1 MTRSISSL
9 GLAFGAGLLAA
20 THAFAQGTPLD
31 IKYAS
36 SAPPKTV
43 WAMQTE
49 RFADDVTAESKG
61 TMKIN
66 AFIGSQ
72 LGSEQDTIQQVARGR
87 IEMGG
92 YSLTAVSLLVP
103 ELSVLSIPFLY
114 KTAAEQDCVLDNK
127 GVSDLTTKMLAA
139 KGIEFLGWSEVGT
152 THFFG
157 KKPIL
162 VPDDI
167 KGLKARSQP
176 SKIGAYIWTTFGA
189 NPNPLPVTEWTSA
202 VQTGLVEVGD
212 VSPTY
217 YHFAGLGKLAPVI
230 TLSAHQDLAGVIV
243 MNKPY
248 FDKLS
253 ADQKSALTASRK
265 KFPDSQLRAEVR
277 GFEGK
282 ILEMHKGAGGQVV
295 EMSAAQRDVWYKAME
310 PQFTK
315 IVADIGGEAAAMWG
329 ASQEALKTCR
339 KSS

>member
-1 MTRSISSL
+1 MTRSTLSL
-9 GLAFGAGLLAA
+9 GFVFGAGLLA
-20 THAFAQGTPLD
+20 TTQVLAQGTPIE

-36 SAPPKTV
+36 SSPPKTV

-49 RFADDVTAESKG
+49 RYVDDVNAESKG
-61 TMKIN
+61 SMKIN

-92 YSLTAVSLLVP
+92 YSLTAVSLIVP

-114 KTAAEQDCVLDNK
+114 KTAAEQDCVLDSK
-127 GVSDLTTKMLAA
+127 GVSDLTTRMLAT
-139 KGIEFLGWSEVGT
+139 KGLEFLGWSEVGT

-189 NPNPLPVTEWTSA
+189 NPNPLPVTEWNSA

-212 VSPTY
+212 VGPTY

-230 TLSAHQDLAGVIV
+230 TLSAHQDLAGLVV
-243 MNKPY
+243 MNKPFY
-248 FDKLS
+248 EK
-253 ADQKSALTASRK
+253 LTAEQKAAINAGRK
-265 KFPDSQLRAEVR
+265 KFPDGQLRAEVR
-277 GFEGK
+277 GFEAK
-282 ILEMHKGAGGQVV
+282 ILQMHKEGGGQVV
-295 EMSAAQRDVWYKAME
+295 EMSDAQRAVWAKAME
-310 PQFTK
+310 PQFAK
-315 IVADIGGEAAAMWG
+315 IVADIGGEAAAMWA
-329 ASQEALKTCR
+329 ASQDALKTCR
-339 KSS
+339 K

>member
-1 MTRSISSL
+1 MTRSTRSL
-9 GLAFGAGLLAA
+9 GLAFGAGLFTAA
-20 THAFAQGTPLD
+20 QAFAQGTPLD

-49 RFADDVTAESKG
+49 RYVDDVNAESKG
-61 TMKIN
+61 SLKIN

-92 YSLTAVSLLVP
+92 YSLTAVSLIVP
-103 ELSVLSIPFLY
+103 ELSILSIPFLY
-114 KTAAEQDCVLDNK
+114 RTAAEQDCVLDSK
-127 GVSDLTTKMLAA
+127 GVTDLTARMLAA
-139 KGIEFLGWSEVGT
+139 KGVEFLGWSEVGT

-176 SKIGAYIWTTFGA
+176 SKIGSYIWTTFGA
-189 NPNPLPVTEWTSA
+189 NPNPLPVTEWNSA
-202 VQTGLVEVGD
+202 VQTGLVDVGD

-217 YHFAGLGKLAPVI
+217 YHFAGLGKLAPVL
-230 TLSAHQDLAGVIV
+230 TLSAHQDLAGLIV
-243 MNKPY
+243 MNKPF
-248 FDKLS
+248 FDKLT
-253 ADQKSALTASRK
+253 AEQKAAITASRK
-265 KFPDSQLRAEVR
+265 KFPDGQLRAEVR

-282 ILEMHKGAGGQVV
+282 ILEMHKAGGGQVV
-295 EMSAAQRDVWYKAME
+295 EMSDAQRAVWFKAME
-310 PQFTK
+310 PQFPK
-315 IVADIGGEAAAMWG
+315 IVAEIGGEAAAMWA
-329 ASQEALKTCR
+329 ASEAALKTCR
-339 KSS
+339 K